1 MKKNGFT
8 LVELLAVLAVLALLL
23 TIAVPGIQKMSYKIQ
38 NNMFCD
44 KVEHILKG
52 AQLYGDDNYDAIKSK
67 SGQKDI
73 IKVKDLVKH
82 GYVKKDNN
90 KEEDENMYVVD
101 SRDDTSMMNE
111 EITLY
116 IKNNR
121 VYATYNFRE
130 DDKEICK

>member
-8 LVELLAVLAVLALLL
+8 LVELLAVIVVLALLL

-38 NNMFCD
+38 NNMFCT
-44 KVEHILKG
+44 KVEDIIKA
-52 AQLYGDDNYDAIKSK
+52 AQLYGDDNYDAIKAK
-67 SGQKDI
+67 PGQKDV
-73 IKVKDLVKH
+73 IKISELVKH
-82 GYVKKDNN
+82 NYLKKDDN
-90 KEEDENMYVVD
+90 DEKDESMYVVD